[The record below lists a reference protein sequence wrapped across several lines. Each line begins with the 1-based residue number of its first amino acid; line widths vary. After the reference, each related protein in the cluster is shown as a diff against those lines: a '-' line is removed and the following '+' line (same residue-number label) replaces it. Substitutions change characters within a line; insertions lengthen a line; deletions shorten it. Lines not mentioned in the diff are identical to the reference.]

1 MLRVAL
7 TGGIASGKSA
17 AAAMLREMGAF
28 VSQSDEVGRAMMQP
42 GEAVYAQ
49 IVRQFGLG
57 VVLANGTL
65 DRRELARLAF
75 HEARLQE
82 LNGIVHPAVIAAQA
96 AWLRGIGLEHPA
108 AVAVVES
115 ALVLET
121 AFGAAAGDGLAE
133 GIPWRAR
140 FDRVVLVTAP
150 ESTRLERYVG
160 RVLAADPLADRGV
173 VAADARARL
182 AAQMPEE
189 QKRLLADVVVENE
202 GPLDVLRER
211 VGRLYAQLH
220 REAEDAVDEA
230 M

>member
-17 AAAMLREMGAF
+17 AAAMLRDLGAF

-42 GEAVYAQ
+42 GEAVYDR
-49 IVRQFGLG
+49 IVQQFGAG
-57 VVLANGTL
+57 VVRADGSL

-75 HEARLQE
+75 HEGRLQE

-96 AWLRGIGLEHPA
+96 AWLRGVGVEHPL

-121 AFGAAAGDGLAE
+121 TFGAAADGT
-133 GIPWRAR
+133 PWRAR

-150 ESTRLERYVG
+150 EEIRLERYVG
-160 RVLAADPLADRGV
+160 RVLSSEPLADRV
-173 VAADARARL
+173 MVEADARARF
-182 AAQMPEE
+182 AAQMQEAE
-189 QKRLLADVVVENE
+189 KRLLVDVVVEND
-202 GPLDVLRER
+202 GALDALRER
-211 VGRLYAQLH
+211 VGRLYVQLH
-220 REAEDAVDEA
+220 REAEDAAAEA

>member
-17 AAAMLREMGAF
+17 AAATLRDLGAF

-49 IVRQFGLG
+49 IVRQFGR
-57 VVLANGTL
+57 VVVRADGAL

-75 HEARLQE
+75 LEGRLQE
-82 LNGIVHPAVIAAQA
+82 LNAIVHPAVIVAQG
-96 AWLRGIGLEHPA
+96 AWLRSVAAEHPA

-121 AFGAAAGDGLAE
+121 AFGATAE
-133 GIPWRAR
+133 GVPWRAR
-140 FDRVVLVTAP
+140 FDRIVLVTAP
-150 ESTRLERYVG
+150 EAIRRERYVG
-160 RVLAADPLADRGV
+160 RVLALDPLAERTAV
-173 VAADARARL
+173 EADARARF

-189 QKRLLADVVVENE
+189 EKRRLVDAVVEND
-202 GPLDVLRER
+202 GSPDVLRER
-211 VGRLYAQLH
+211 VERLYAQLH
-220 REAEDAVDEA
+220 REAEDAVAEA

>member
-7 TGGIASGKSA
+7 TGGIASGKTA
-17 AAAMLREMGAF
+17 AAAMLRDLGAF

-42 GEAVYAQ
+42 GQAVYDR
-49 IVRQFGLG
+49 IVQRFGAG
-57 VVLANGTL
+57 VVRADGSL

-75 HEARLQE
+75 HKGRLQE

-96 AWLRGIGLEHPA
+96 AWLRGVGVEHPA

-121 AFGAAAGDGLAE
+121 TFGAAADGT
-133 GIPWRAR
+133 PWRAR

-150 ESTRLERYVG
+150 EEIRLERFVG
-160 RVLAADPLADRGV
+160 RVLSSEPLADRV
-173 VAADARARL
+173 TVEADARARF
-182 AAQMPEE
+182 AAQMPEAE
-189 QKRLLADVVVENE
+189 KRLLVDVVIEND
-202 GPLDVLRER
+202 GALDALREL
-211 VGRLYAQLH
+211 VGRLYVQLH
-220 REAEDAVDEA
+220 REAEDAAAEA

>member
-17 AAAMLREMGAF
+17 AAAMLRDLGAF

-42 GEAVYAQ
+42 GEAVYDR
-49 IVRQFGLG
+49 IVQQFGAG
-57 VVLANGTL
+57 VVRADGSL

-75 HEARLQE
+75 HEGRLQE
-82 LNGIVHPAVIAAQA
+82 LNGIVHPAVIASQA
-96 AWLRGIGLEHPA
+96 AWLRGVGVEHPS

-121 AFGAAAGDGLAE
+121 TFGAAADGT
-133 GIPWRAR
+133 PWRAR

-150 ESTRLERYVG
+150 EEIRLERFVG
-160 RVLAADPLADRGV
+160 RVLSSEPLADRV
-173 VAADARARL
+173 TVEADARARF
-182 AAQMPEE
+182 AAQMPEAE
-189 QKRLLADVVVENE
+189 KRLLVDVVVEND
-202 GPLDVLRER
+202 GALDALRER
-211 VGRLYAQLH
+211 VGRLYVQLH
-220 REAEDAVDEA
+220 REAEDAAAEA